1 MKHSKIHKYIAVLL
15 AVGIV
20 VASSIQI
27 HTYAEESKSSSEQI
41 EELKKQQEE
50 AEKEAKELEDAK
62 KKLQETLGDMNSD
75 MYNLSRSIS
84 DTQDQIAAKEQEI
97 ADATELL
104 NQAEEQSQKQYDDM
118 KKRIQFMYE
127 NGNDSAWVML
137 LESGSVSE
145 FLSRIQYITQVS
157 DYDRDMLT
165 AYQETQKTI
174 ASNKVALEQQKEELV
189 ATQKTLQDKEANLN
203 QMIASKQQ
211 ELSTTDNQQQETEE
225 QVRQIAAM
233 IEYEKQL
240 EVKRLAEEAAKL
252 EEIKRQEAALGENI
266 DSGIVEQAEPMVVSE
281 AEEALLA
288 AIIYCESG
296 GESYEGQLAVGSVV
310 LNRVVSKYFPNTI
323 TAVVYE
329 GGQFKPAG
337 SGRLAYVIENN
348 LVSDKSKQAARE
360 VLDGKRVVN
369 KLFFCVDDGTYEGII
384 IGNHI
389 FHDGKKKS

>member
-75 MYNLSRSIS
+75 MYNLSSSIS

-211 ELSTTDNQQQETEE
+211 ELSTTDNQQQESQE
-225 QVRQIAAM
+225 QADEYAKRVDAM

-240 EVKRLAEEAAKL
+240 EAKKAAELAAKM
-252 EEIKRQEAALGENI
+252 EEIKKQ
-266 DSGIVEQAEPMVVSE
+266 EQAYKDQLAANGGTTGSMEVSVSE
-281 AEEALLA
+281 EFLLA
-288 AIIYCESG
+288 AIIHCESR
-296 GESYEGQLAVGSVV
+296 GESYEGQVAVGSVV
-310 LNRVVSKYFPNTI
+310 LNRVDSAYFPNTI
-323 TAVVYE
+323 AGVIYQS
-329 GGQFKPAG
+329 GQFSPVA
-337 SGRLAYVIENN
+337 SGRLADVLESGKVNE
-348 LVSDKSKQAARE
+348 SCMQAAKE
-360 VLDGKRVVN
+360 VLAGNRSLTSLYFHVYDPDKN
-369 KLFFCVDDGTYEGII
+369 EEGIV

-389 FHDGKKKS
+389 FL

>member
-75 MYNLSRSIS
+75 MYNLSSSIS

-189 ATQKTLQDKEANLN
+189 DRKSTRLN
-203 QMIASKQQ
+203 S
-211 ELSTTDNQQQETEE
+211 S
-225 QVRQIAAM
+225 
-233 IEYEKQL
+233 
-240 EVKRLAEEAAKL
+240 
-252 EEIKRQEAALGENI
+252 
-266 DSGIVEQAEPMVVSE
+266 
-281 AEEALLA
+281 
-288 AIIYCESG
+288 
-296 GESYEGQLAVGSVV
+296 
-310 LNRVVSKYFPNTI
+310 
-323 TAVVYE
+323 
-329 GGQFKPAG
+329 
-337 SGRLAYVIENN
+337 
-348 LVSDKSKQAARE
+348 
-360 VLDGKRVVN
+360 
-369 KLFFCVDDGTYEGII
+369 
-384 IGNHI
+384 H
-389 FHDGKKKS
+389 

>member
-211 ELSTTDNQQQETEE
+211 ELSTTDNQQQESQE
-225 QVRQIAAM
+225 QADEYAKRVDAM

-240 EVKRLAEEAAKL
+240 EAKKAAELAAKM
-252 EEIKRQEAALGENI
+252 EEIKKQ
-266 DSGIVEQAEPMVVSE
+266 EQAYKDQLAANGGTTGSMEVSVSE
-281 AEEALLA
+281 EFLLA
-288 AIIYCESG
+288 AIIHCESR
-296 GESYEGQLAVGSVV
+296 GESYEGQVAVGSVV
-310 LNRVVSKYFPNTI
+310 LNRVDSAYFPNTI
-323 TAVVYE
+323 AGVIYQS
-329 GGQFKPAG
+329 GQFSPVA
-337 SGRLAYVIENN
+337 SGRLADVLESGKVNE
-348 LVSDKSKQAARE
+348 SCMQAAKE
-360 VLDGKRVVN
+360 VLAGNRSLTSLYFHVYDPDKN
-369 KLFFCVDDGTYEGII
+369 EEGIV

-389 FHDGKKKS
+389 FL